1 AADAAEKDRRIDHPR
16 GPSCGDLTW
25 PASSNSRR
33 MSANVRSGERCNDG
47 ESSQSSWSNARA
59 YAREAEAMQACEYRS
74 GMRRVIRDGEAQRAP
89 CRTAFLS
96 NGSFRPIPDVS
107 VCPLPRDQ
115 LINFSLISKTCAF
128 AI

>member
-1 AADAAEKDRRIDHPR
+1 
-16 GPSCGDLTW
+16 
-25 PASSNSRR
+25 

-74 GMRRVIRDGEAQRAP
+74 GMRRVIRDDEAQRAP

-96 NGSFRPIPDVS
+96 NGSFRPKADISSDEQCPMRNEGLVIIRGKIGCHPTSHIDFEPSATRESPRRPITDVI
-107 VCPLPRDQ
+107 DQ
-115 LINFSLISKTCAF
+115 DS
-128 AI
+128 